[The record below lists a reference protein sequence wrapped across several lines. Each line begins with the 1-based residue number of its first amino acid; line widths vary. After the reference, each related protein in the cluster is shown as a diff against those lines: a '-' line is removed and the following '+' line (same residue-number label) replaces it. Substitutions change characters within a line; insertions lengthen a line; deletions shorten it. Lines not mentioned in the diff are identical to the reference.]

1 MKHNP
6 FVPRE
11 WRTAILT
18 FDNGHRAHAEVL
30 LPGTDNP
37 SDRKHPSCGRFRQ
50 RMEINVL
57 GITNTLTSVG
67 KDNMAYIEYE

>member
-1 MKHNP
+1 MN
-6 FVPRE
+6 VPSSSYAYIQIAAFRG
-11 WRTAILT
+11 R
-18 FDNGHRAHAEVL
+18 D
-30 LPGTDNP
+30 PDNP